1 MADVQTLNNFI
12 GGQFEP
18 CSRYIDSYNPATAK
32 IILNIPDS
40 GKEEV
45 DKAVQAAK
53 TAFKRLSH
61 LTDLCTAI

>member
-1 MADVQTLNNFI
+1 MADTLKNFI

-18 CSRYIDSYNPATAK
+18 CSRHIDSYNPATAK
-32 IILNIPDS
+32 VIFKVPDS

-53 TAFKRLSH
+53 AAFKR
-61 LTDLCTAI
+61 